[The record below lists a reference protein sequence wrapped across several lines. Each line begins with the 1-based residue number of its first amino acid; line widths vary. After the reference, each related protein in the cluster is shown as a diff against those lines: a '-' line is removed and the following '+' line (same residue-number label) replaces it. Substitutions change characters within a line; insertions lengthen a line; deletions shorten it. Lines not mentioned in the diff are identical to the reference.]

1 MPGKARVHELARELG
16 SDSKTILGWLKD
28 NGEFVKSASST
39 VEAPVARRL
48 RAALGSSAAPRDDS
62 KASSTPPLRCPPPA
76 SWTAQAT
83 GAADLPD
90 APVRP
95 PVPPRATPPRPAS
108 APASPPPRRLP
119 LRVVPATDSRVANY
133 SVDRLSSW
141 EDAVELARRARAAH
155 EGGQRLVLDCSQT
168 AHVYPNGCVP
178 AAAAV
183 QDFRAAG
190 LDVVFAGQTSYV
202 RTSALRNPIEASAAN
217 LEQHE
222 VFNRVWTYLDPNQAS
237 ALARQVV
244 SALEHRI
251 VCQTGVLEAL
261 SLCLYEALDNVFEHS
276 NASSG
281 YFMGQIH
288 QRNAQLTMSIVDAG
302 IGARQSFEGS
312 RHRPATDFDALTLAI
327 QSGVSRTGDKR
338 GNGLYF
344 LHETAQQNGG
354 RLVLKSGTGNLR
366 LERGTVRGDNACASP
381 FAARRGGF
389 AIDWQVELQAAV
401 SLKSALGLSMPN
413 LEFENRQDEHGQ
425 VVVAIGDHEVGTGSR
440 TAAAQLRAYLTNLL
454 NQGASAVRLD
464 FAGVGVVSAS
474 FADEVIGKLAEE
486 LGPLAFMQR
495 FELRNMTP
503 LISGL
508 LDWAIKLRLSTE
520 PPKPIERQ
528 PRGRRRTRGG
538 YTSQTDGYDTGP

>member
-16 SDSKTILGWLKD
+16 QDSKTILAWLKL

-39 VEAPVARRL
+39 VEGAVARKL
-48 RAALGSSAAPRDDS
+48 REAFS
-62 KASSTPPLRCPPPA
+62 
-76 SWTAQAT
+76 
-83 GAADLPD
+83 
-90 APVRP
+90 P
-95 PVPPRATPPRPAS
+95 PVPPTVRSTPAAAPTTAGPFSPVRPVSAPVAPPRPGPART
-108 APASPPPRRLP
+108 APWAPHPTPTPAQPPAR
-119 LRVVPATDSRVANY
+119 Y

-141 EDAVELARRARAAH
+141 DDAVELARQASAAH
-155 EGGQRLVLDCSQT
+155 ESGRRLVLDCSQT

-178 AAAAV
+178 AAAAI

-190 LDVVFAGQTSYV
+190 LDVTFAGETGYV

-217 LEQHE
+217 LEQHD
-222 VFNRVWTYLDPNQAS
+222 VFNRVWIYFDPDQAS

-244 SALEHRI
+244 TALEHRI

-276 NASSG
+276 QATSG

-288 QRNAQLTMSIVDAG
+288 QRNAQLTMSIVDSG
-302 IGARQSFEGS
+302 IGARQSFKGS
-312 RHRPATDFDALTLAI
+312 KYRPASDFDALTLAV

-354 RLVLKSGTGNLR
+354 RLVLKSGSGNLR
-366 LERGTVRGDNACASP
+366 LEHGTARGDNSCASP
-381 FAARRGGF
+381 FAIGRAGF
-389 AIDWQVELQAAV
+389 AIDWQVELHAAV

-413 LEFENRQDEHGQ
+413 LDFENRQDEQGQ
-425 VVVAIGDHEVGTGSR
+425 VVVTIGDHEAGTGSR

-454 NQGASAVRLD
+454 NQGATAVQLD
-464 FAGVGVVSAS
+464 FAGVAVVSAS

-495 FELRNMTP
+495 FQLRNMTP
-503 LISGL
+503 LVNGL
-508 LDWAIKLRLSTE
+508 LDRAIKLRLSTE
-520 PPKPIERQ
+520 PPPPIERAVR
-528 PRGRRRTRGG
+528 PGTAPTRRRMRGG
-538 YTSQTDGYDTGP
+538 YTTQSDGYENGN

>member
-1 MPGKARVHELARELG
+1 MPGKERVHELARELG
-16 SDSKTILGWLKD
+16 RDSKTVLAWLKD
-28 NGEFVKSASST
+28 HGEFVKSASST
-39 VEAPVARRL
+39 IEAPVAARL
-48 RAALGSSAAPRDDS
+48 RAALGSSAAAP
-62 KASSTPPLRCPPPA
+62 AQITTAPTPQP
-76 SWTAQAT
+76 S
-83 GAADLPD
+83 
-90 APVRP
+90 
-95 PVPPRATPPRPAS
+95 RPARL
-108 APASPPPRRLP
+108 PTASPPPPAPPRPPVSPRPPRANSGTAPTPARPRP
-119 LRVVPATDSRVANY
+119 LWPGGVPPIERPSANY

-141 EDAVELARRARAAH
+141 DDAVELARQAKAAQ
-155 EGGQRLVLDCSQT
+155 ERGQRLVLDCSHT

-178 AAAAV
+178 AAAAI

-190 LDVVFAGQTSYV
+190 LDVVFVGQTSYV
-202 RTSALRNPIEASAAN
+202 RTSALRNPIEASATN

-244 SALEHRI
+244 NGLEHRI
-251 VCQTGVLEAL
+251 VCETGVLEAL

-302 IGARQSFEGS
+302 IGARQSFQGS
-312 RHRPATDFDALTLAI
+312 KHRPATDFDALTLAI

-344 LHETAQQNGG
+344 LQETAQQNGG

-366 LERGTVRGDNACASP
+366 LERGNVRGDNTCASP
-381 FAARRGGF
+381 FAAGRGGF

-413 LEFENRQDEHGQ
+413 LDFESRQDDLGQ
-425 VVVAIGDHEVGTGSR
+425 VVVAIGDHEAGTGSR

-454 NQGASAVRLD
+454 NQGASAVQLD
-464 FAGVGVVSAS
+464 FAGVAVVSAS

-508 LDWAIKLRLSTE
+508 LDRAIKLRLSTD
-520 PPKPIERQ
+520 PPTPIARR
-528 PRGRRRTRGG
+528 PRVSPRRRTRGG
-538 YTSQTDGYDTGP
+538 YTTQTEGFDEGP

>member
-16 SDSKTILGWLKD
+16 RDSKTILAWLQD
-28 NGEFVKSASST
+28 NGEFVRSASST

-48 RAALGSSAAPRDDS
+48 RAALGSSG
-62 KASSTPPLRCPPPA
+62 TPPQPVATGPAPPPSPAGPPPA
-76 SWTAQAT
+76 T
-83 GAADLPD
+83 
-90 APVRP
+90 
-95 PVPPRATPPRPAS
+95 PVPATPLSPPAPPRPVPTGPATS
-108 APASPPPRRLP
+108 RSPASPRPLP
-119 LRVVPATDSRVANY
+119 YRGAPSPERPSTVY

-141 EDAVELARRARAAH
+141 DDAVELARQARAAQDR
-155 EGGQRLVLDCSQT
+155 GQRLVLDCSQT
-168 AHVYPNGCVP
+168 AYVYPNGCVP
-178 AAAAV
+178 AAAAI

-190 LDVVFAGQTSYV
+190 LDVVFAGQASYV
-202 RTSALRNPIEASAAN
+202 RNSALRNPIEASAAN
-217 LEQHE
+217 LDQHD
-222 VFNRVWTYLDPNQAS
+222 VFNRVWTYLDPDQAS
-237 ALARQVV
+237 ALARRVV
-244 SALEHRI
+244 HALEHRI
-251 VCQTGVLEAL
+251 VCETGVLEAL

-302 IGARQSFEGS
+302 IGARRSFEGS
-312 RHRPATDFDALTLAI
+312 KHRPPTDFDALTLAI

-344 LHETAQQNGG
+344 LQETAQQNGG

-366 LERGTVRGDNACASP
+366 LERGTVQGDNTCASP
-381 FAARRGGF
+381 FTAGRGGF

-401 SLKSALGLSMPN
+401 SLKSALGLAMPN
-413 LEFENRQDEHGQ
+413 LDFENRQDEIGQ
-425 VVVAIGDHEVGTGSR
+425 VVVAIGDHEAGTGSR

-454 NQGASAVRLD
+454 NQGATAVLLD
-464 FAGVGVVSAS
+464 FAGVAVVSAS

-503 LISGL
+503 LVSGL
-508 LDWAIKLRLSTE
+508 LDRAIKLRLSTD
-520 PPKPIERQ
+520 PPPPIERQ
-528 PRGRRRTRGG
+528 PRTSVRRRTRGG
-538 YTSQTDGYDTGP
+538 YTSQTDGYDTGPESS